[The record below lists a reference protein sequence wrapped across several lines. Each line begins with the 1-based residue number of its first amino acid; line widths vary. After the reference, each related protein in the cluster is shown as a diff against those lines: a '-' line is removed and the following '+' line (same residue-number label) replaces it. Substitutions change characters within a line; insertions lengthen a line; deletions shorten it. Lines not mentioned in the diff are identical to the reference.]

1 MSLLLCSIKWLV
13 VAKEQQLEKR
23 IRKKLENILVEVS
36 IFSGNNHSKPEL
48 KIATLEKAAGRKTV
62 ILLNNSLEVV
72 HPFNTLQ
79 AFYASIWETVQD
91 IYYAFFTILT
101 FLFPSLMTFT
111 LFRG

>member
-13 VAKEQQLEKR
+13 VAKKQQLEKR

-36 IFSGNNHSKPEL
+36 IFSGNNHSKSEL

-79 AFYASIWETVQD
+79 AFYASIWETVQE
-91 IYYAFFTILT
+91 IYYAFLQF
-101 FLFPSLMTFT
+101 
-111 LFRG
+111 